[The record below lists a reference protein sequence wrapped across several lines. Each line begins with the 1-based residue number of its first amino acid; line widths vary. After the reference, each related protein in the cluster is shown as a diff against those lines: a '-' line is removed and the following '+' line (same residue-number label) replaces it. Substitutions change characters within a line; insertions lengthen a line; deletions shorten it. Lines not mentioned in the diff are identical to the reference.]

1 MKAECEMKFV
11 LVGGC
16 PSSGSTLLSLML
28 DSHPEIYC
36 GPELNVFSHP
46 GLWDGRRSVEDIVRM
61 GKEVHPLAYGVTWAR
76 IPLEALQYNQRTMNE
91 LQEAAVTLKD
101 VNELVRF
108 LFEQRCKMEN
118 KRMVCEKSPPN
129 VFAVLTALE
138 RNPELRVILTVRNV
152 VDVVDSLGRREC
164 HGPISNI
171 RWLSHTAFALEAQK
185 RFPGRTYLLRYED
198 MLEDTF
204 RVLEEICFFLG
215 VEAGA
220 NIDRM
225 AARTHTLRCNE
236 DPTVQETS
244 NAVKAWTLSPK
255 DDIPSEWKSRRTE
268 RTKDENSYLN
278 HLFIAKNALEPFGY
292 RNRALNARTLSA
304 ELGYT
309 AEWETALKH
318 RKKYKFRILHNR
330 LDHFCSQLYSEKT
343 NRIFGCETG
352 KDEVHQTKASASEK
366 ICMFVYNNMTNDS
379 RVEKEAEALVE
390 AGRHVT
396 VIALA
401 SPGLP
406 AKETRNGY
414 TIRRLS
420 KIKQKSMISFFTI
433 IKKLKRKTF
442 EVIRKRWK
450 FLVIFV
456 TTGLFLLRRQA
467 SEIWQILANISMVL
481 TPYLIV
487 SLALLIVYRVLRK
500 KRLALCSEFKRAFGF
515 LSFYSSCKEDIGGV
529 RHDVYFAHDLNTL
542 PIAYAL
548 SKNAGARLVYDSHE
562 LYTERNKEF
571 PMPRLHRL
579 SRRWVERW
587 LIRKCDSV
595 ITVNE
600 SISGWLAQ
608 TYSIPK
614 PHVIMNLPIMGDD
627 EAGAESGRDLYRE
640 ARIPLDQK
648 IVLYIGSLTFN
659 RGLEKL
665 IQAVASLEGV
675 TLVLMGPHQDHQKQ
689 ALSDLAGKQGLDSER
704 FRIFGPVAKEEV
716 VAYAQSAFV
725 GVAPIQNACKSYY
738 YCLPNKLFEYMSAGL
753 PVIASDFPE
762 MRKIVLGE
770 KIGMVFDAES
780 VSALRQSICMM
791 LENDAM
797 YQEMKARALIAAK
810 TYAWE
815 PEKAKFVQ
823 LFTRNKAEAVT

>member
-1 MKAECEMKFV
+1 MEFV
-11 LVGGC
+11 VAGGC

-46 GLWDGRRSVEDIVRM
+46 GLWDGRRSVEDIVSM
-61 GKEVHPLAYGVTWAR
+61 GKEVHPLSYGVTWAR
-76 IPLEALQYNQRTMNE
+76 IPPLALEYNLRTMNE
-91 LQEAAVTLKD
+91 LQEAACGLKN
-101 VNELVRF
+101 VNDLVRF
-108 LFEQRCKMEN
+108 FFEQRCNMEN
-118 KRMVCEKSPPN
+118 KRLVCEKSPSN
-129 VFAVLTALE
+129 VYAILTALE
-138 RNPELRVILTVRNV
+138 TNPNVRVILTVRNI
-152 VDVVDSLGRREC
+152 VDVLDSLGRRGC

-171 RWLSHTAFALEAQK
+171 RWLSHTALALEAQK

-244 NAVKAWTLSPK
+244 NAVKAWKLSPK
-255 DDIPSEWKSRRTE
+255 DGIPSEWKSRRAE
-268 RTKDENSYLN
+268 RTKDEKIYLN
-278 HLFIAKNALEPFGY
+278 HLFIAKNTLEPFGY
-292 RNRALNARTLSA
+292 RNPVLNARTLSA
-304 ELGYT
+304 KLGYT
-309 AEWETALKH
+309 VEWGTAVKH
-318 RKKYKFRILHNR
+318 RRKYMFRTLHNR

-420 KIKQKSMISFFTI
+420 KIRRKSKVSFSKI
-433 IKKLKRKTF
+433 INKLKRKTL

-456 TTGLFLLRRQA
+456 TTGLFLLRGHIA
-467 SEIWQILANISMVL
+467 EMWLVFSDNAELLSPYVPVGAAFLIL
-481 TPYLIV
+481 YLAV
-487 SLALLIVYRVLRK
+487 RKKWSALL
-500 KRLALCSEFKRAFGF
+500 AEFKRGFGF
-515 LSFYSSCKEDIGGV
+515 LCFYSLCKKEMSGT
-529 RHDVYFAHDLNTL
+529 RHDVYLAHDLNTL
-542 PIAYAL
+542 PLAYAL
-548 SKNAGARLVYDSHE
+548 AKKGGAGLVYDSHE

-579 SRRWVERW
+579 TRKWVERW

-600 SISGWLAQ
+600 SISEWLAQ

-627 EAGAESGRDLYRE
+627 EAGADSGRDLYRE

-665 IQAVASLEGV
+665 IEAVASLEGV

-689 ALSDLAGKQGLDSER
+689 VLSDLAGKQGLDSER

-762 MRKIVLGE
+762 MRKVVLGE

-780 VSALRQSICMM
+780 TTALQQSIREM
-791 LENDAM
+791 LGNDVM
-797 YQEMKARALIAAK
+797 YQEMKNRALIAAK

-823 LFTRNKAEAVT
+823 LFTRNRAEAVT

>member
-1 MKAECEMKFV
+1 MKVECEMKFV

-76 IPLEALQYNQRTMNE
+76 IPPVALQYNQRTMNE
-91 LQEAAVTLKD
+91 LQEAAGTLKD

-108 LFEQRCKMEN
+108 LFEPRCKMEN

-138 RNPELRVILTVRNV
+138 RNPDLRVILTVRNV
-152 VDVVDSLGRREC
+152 VDVVDSLGRRGC

-204 RVLEEICFFLG
+204 RVLGEICFFLG

-225 AARTHTLRCNE
+225 VARTHTLRCNE

-255 DDIPSEWKSRRTE
+255 DGIPSEWKSRRTE
-268 RTKDENSYLN
+268 RTKDEKSYLN

-292 RNRALNARTLSA
+292 RNPALNARTLSA
-304 ELGYT
+304 GLGYT
-309 AEWETALKH
+309 VEWETALKH
-318 RKKYKFRILHNR
+318 RRKYIFRTLHNR

-343 NRIFGCETG
+343 NRMFGCETG

-420 KIKQKSMISFFTI
+420 KIRRKSKVSFSKI
-433 IKKLKRKTF
+433 INKLKRKTF
-442 EVIRKRWK
+442 KVIRKRWK

-467 SEIWQILANISMVL
+467 FEIWQILANISML
-481 TPYLIV
+481 FTPYLIV
-487 SLALLIVYRVLRK
+487 CLALLIVYRVLRK
-500 KRLALCSEFKRAFGF
+500 KRLAVCSEFKRAFGF
-515 LSFYSSCKEDIGGV
+515 LSFYSVCKKEMGGV
-529 RHDVYFAHDLNTL
+529 RYDVYLAHDLNTL
-542 PIAYAL
+542 PIAYSL
-548 SKNAGARLVYDSHE
+548 SKKHGARLVYDSHE
-562 LYTERNKEF
+562 LYTERNKVF
-571 PMPRLHRL
+571 PMPQLHRL
-579 SRRWVERW
+579 SRRCVERW
-587 LIRKCDSV
+587 LIRKCDAV

-600 SISGWLAQ
+600 SIAEWLAE

-614 PHVIMNLPIMGDD
+614 PHVIMNLPVVGTG
-627 EAGAESGRDLYRE
+627 GASSTRDLHLE

-648 IVLYIGSLTFN
+648 IILYTGSLTYN
-659 RGLEKL
+659 RGLEEL
-665 IQAVASLEGV
+665 IEAVSTLECV
-675 TLVLMGPHQDHQKQ
+675 TLVLMGPHQERQKKT
-689 ALSDLAGKQGLDSER
+689 LSKLARNNGLDLKR
-704 FRIFGPVAKEEV
+704 FRIFGPVAKEDV
-716 VAYAQSAFV
+716 VAYSRGAFL

-797 YQEMKARALIAAK
+797 YQEMKTRALIAAK

-815 PEKAKFVQ
+815 PEKAKFIQ
-823 LFTRNKAEAVT
+823 LFTRNRAEAVT